1 MITSNYASH
10 GTGSITKVPKAV
22 EESKNIGDDNL
33 SDDERLFY
41 LNDANF
47 NITALVNQS
56 GTVVERYGYDPY
68 GKVTVL
74 DADCSADA
82 DGKSNYYNE
91 ILCCGYHFDSET
103 YLYHIRRRYYHPTLA
118 RWLTRDP
125 LNRDIP
131 GNGYHDGV
139 NLYEYVKSR
148 PIRRLDPK
156 GLYSFF
162 SNRF

>member
-56 GTVVERYGYDPY
+56 GTVVER
-68 GKVTVL
+68 
-74 DADCSADA
+74 C
-82 DGKSNYYNE
+82 
-91 ILCCGYHFDSET
+91 ILACLPKTG
-103 YLYHIRRRYYHPTLA
+103 RYAL
-118 RWLTRDP
+118 
-125 LNRDIP
+125 
-131 GNGYHDGV
+131 
-139 NLYEYVKSR
+139 
-148 PIRRLDPK
+148 
-156 GLYSFF
+156 
-162 SNRF
+162 